1 MNRPG
6 RILSGILAAVLL
18 MSCVNPEYDLDQII
32 VDEVHV
38 LDKVTFP
45 IGGSKPI
52 YLHEVMGNL
61 EFDKYLKARDN
72 GDYYMDVMSGQ
83 LARSVEIPSIVFD
96 GYDADNPNQTTI
108 NTPIMIPELSPGIKF
123 GPIEFTKIEYDVEID
138 QTDIPELI
146 TDIVYA
152 DVSADMTVK
161 FSYDTK
167 DFPFNKIYIQE
178 GLALVFP
185 TWIVV
190 GNVPVGFEKVNHH
203 TLQSTAPLAV
213 TPNNTE
219 ICIALDGVDFTKMPE
234 NQGIISPGHLYIDA
248 HVEMDGSIYVMS
260 DDCTSTG
267 LFYPIITTY
276 LHMDQM
282 KVESVEAN
290 INIADY
296 ASMDASFSLNEL
308 SEDIGN
314 EQYTLDFDDLKLGLD
329 VTNSLPF
336 SMNFNAEAQASIN
349 ECSDILW
356 SETLNINAI
365 PAAVG
370 GEPSFSHYIFELNDF
385 PFSPLPD
392 RVDFHIAPVSDEMFS
407 IVVKPE
413 SSYEVAVD
421 YSLTADSFGKDFCIK
436 VNENINGLGLDISE
450 ADVAEVVVKF
460 NLINALPFD
469 FDLKA
474 QAIDVEGNTLDHIA
488 LEMSGD
494 IKAGS
499 LQSPAVNPVM
509 IRMTNKGQLILD
521 GVHLDMTTAVSGE
534 KAVLNKNQYI
544 QLTDISVCLPKGITY
559 NYDDRNY

>member
-1 MNRPG
+1 
-6 RILSGILAAVLL
+6 
-18 MSCVNPEYDLDQII
+18 
-32 VDEVHV
+32 
-38 LDKVTFP
+38 
-45 IGGSKPI
+45 
-52 YLHEVMGNL
+52 
-61 EFDKYLKARDN
+61 
-72 GDYYMDVMSGQ
+72 
-83 LARSVEIPSIVFD
+83 
-96 GYDADNPNQTTI
+96 
-108 NTPIMIPELSPGIKF
+108 
-123 GPIEFTKIEYDVEID
+123 
-138 QTDIPELI
+138 
-146 TDIVYA
+146 
-152 DVSADMTVK
+152 
-161 FSYDTK
+161 
-167 DFPFNKIYIQE
+167 
-178 GLALVFP
+178 
-185 TWIVV
+185 
-190 GNVPVGFEKVNHH
+190 
-203 TLQSTAPLAV
+203 
-213 TPNNTE
+213 
-219 ICIALDGVDFTKMPE
+219 
-234 NQGIISPGHLYIDA
+234 
-248 HVEMDGSIYVMS
+248 MS

-276 LHMDQM
+276 LHLDQM
-282 KVESVEAN
+282 KVESVEAD
-290 INIADY
+290 INVADY
-296 ASMDASFSLNEL
+296 TCMEASFSLKDL

-450 ADVAEVVVKF
+450 VDVAEVVVKF

-474 QAIDVEGNTLDHIA
+474 QAIDVEGNTLEHI
-488 LEMSGD
+488 SVGIDGD
-494 IKAGS
+494 IRGGT
-499 LQSPAVNPVM
+499 LQSPALNPITV
-509 IRMTNKGQLILD
+509 RLANKGRLRLD
-521 GVHLDMTTAVSGE
+521 GVRLDLTTAVSGE

-544 QLTDISVCLPKGITY
+544 QLTDISVCLPKGVTY
-559 NYDDRNY
+559 KEDNKN